1 MDGFEFCKHIKNDV
15 NTSHIP
21 FIIISAKTAQE
32 DKIKG
37 YELGIDAYLFK
48 PFDKDELLLIIKNLL
63 HKKQEQVNYFKKL
76 LQLKESP
83 KNTIT
88 NQLDLDLIQNLQKYV
103 LDKNIKLSIDQLAKT
118 LGTSR
123 TQLHR
128 KIKAL
133 TNMSVTNYINHIRI
147 EKAKNL
153 LVTTELNSN
162 EIAYEVGFESSTYFS
177 RVFKK
182 ELGMAPITFRNNH
195 V

>member
-1 MDGFEFCKHIKNDV
+1 M
-15 NTSHIP
+15 
-21 FIIISAKTAQE
+21 
-32 DKIKG
+32 
-37 YELGIDAYLFK
+37 
-48 PFDKDELLLIIKNLL
+48 
-63 HKKQEQVNYFKKL
+63 
-76 LQLKESP
+76 
-83 KNTIT
+83 
-88 NQLDLDLIQNLQKYV
+88 IQNLQKYV